1 MSPAMKENLD
11 VLLGQIDKKFGK
23 GTMQH
28 LTDKVTI
35 NGEDIIHTG
44 SIALD
49 TALGIGGYPKG
60 RIIEIY
66 GDESVGKSTLCLQA
80 VAEAQK
86 KGLVVIYID
95 MEHALDAK
103 YATALGCNL
112 DTLII
117 SQPNNGEEA
126 LEIVNLCARSGEVG
140 LIVVDSVSALVPKA
154 ELEGEITDTNV
165 GGQARMMSKAMRMIT
180 GNLNRNDCTIIF
192 TNQIRMK
199 IGVMYGSPRTT
210 SGGNALKFYASIR
223 LEMYKGSAEKDGEN
237 TTGHLARVK
246 VVKNKMA
253 PPLKEAEFVINFGK
267 GVDQTQEIIDM
278 AVKDNLLVRAGSW
291 YKYNGESISQGRPG
305 AIQWLEDNPE
315 IKEKIKNEIFELRG
329 LN

>member
-1 MSPAMKENLD
+1 MSPGMKENLD

-28 LTDKVTI
+28 LTDKVSV
-35 NGEDIIHTG
+35 NADDIIHTG

-60 RIIEIY
+60 RIVEIY

-80 VAEAQK
+80 VSEAQK
-86 KGLVVIYID
+86 KGLTCVYID

-103 YATALGCNL
+103 YAEALGCDL
-112 DTLII
+112 SKLII
-117 SQPNNGEEA
+117 SQPDYGEAA
-126 LEIVNLCARSGEVG
+126 LEIVNLCARSGEVD
-140 LIVVDSVSALVPKA
+140 LIVVDSVAALTPKA
-154 ELEGEITDTNV
+154 ELEGEITDNSIGV
-165 GGQARMMSKAMRMIT
+165 QARMMSKAMRMIT
-180 GNLNRNDCTIIF
+180 GNLNKNNCTIIF

-210 SGGNALKFYASIR
+210 PGGNALKFYASVR
-223 LEMYKGSAEKDGEN
+223 LEMYRGTPEKDGEN
-237 TTGHLARVK
+237 TTGHMAKVK

-253 PPLKEAEFVINFGK
+253 PPLQEAEFVIAFGK
-267 GVDQTQEIIDM
+267 GVDQTQEILDM
-278 AVKDNLLVRAGSW
+278 AVKDGLIVKAGSW

-305 AIQWLEDNPE
+305 AVQWLDDNAE
-315 IKEKIKNEIFELRG
+315 TKEKIKNEIFELRG